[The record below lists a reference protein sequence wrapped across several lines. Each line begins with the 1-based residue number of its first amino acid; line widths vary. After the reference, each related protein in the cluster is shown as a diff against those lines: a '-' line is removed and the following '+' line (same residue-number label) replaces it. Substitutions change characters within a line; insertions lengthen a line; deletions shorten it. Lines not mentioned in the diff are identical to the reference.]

1 MNQYHIYEAIG
12 RGKHSVVYKGR
23 KKKSIQYYA
32 IKSVEKTQK
41 PRVLQ
46 EVRTMHAL
54 EHNNILKFYAWY
66 ETSNHLWLIL
76 EYCVGGDL
84 MSLLRQ
90 DMRLPES
97 SIHDFGRDLVISIQY
112 LHSNAI
118 IYCDLKPSNI
128 LLDENGRIK
137 LGGFGL
143 SRRLSDINKTSLQQ
157 LPPAKRGTPCYM
169 APELFQ
175 DGSTHSSA
183 ADLWALGCVLY
194 ECAAGHPPFVS
205 TSFNHL
211 VNDILTGDPAA
222 LPNASPDFQDLIS
235 QLLDKNPATRL
246 TWTAMCEHPFWQT
259 PLPQRPM
266 PPEPML
272 DAFIRRHG
280 LRPAAQPVAIAPAD
294 GQLEAHVR
302 AAQVRDSTVDVM
314 RLSIIVRNNLEKDGD
329 GNEYHAASSNG
340 APSGD
345 VKLNHTDAELD
356 FEEQS
361 ADAAGVTPDE
371 EEAATPVPNVMDNSG
386 ALSSGGPDP
395 ASRGVVTMPDSES
408 LRRSMVAE
416 NERQAAAAQH
426 GLSGQAVPVP
436 ATSSDF
442 ERPASQE
449 GGPSEQPSTSGTPR
463 PTIYE
468 LIWHASDSSV
478 KPIVANRRI
487 ERLPE
492 PKWDAEALPFSPLTL
507 QDMLSASQ
515 QDLEAFLTQVYRAI
529 AGAAPLKDKVN
540 VLAYFET
547 LCTDTGSANVLINS
561 SLTILIVRMLRNARA
576 PTLRVRLASA
586 LGLLV
591 RHATYIAD
599 ELATT
604 GVIEVLTEA
613 LKDKNERVR
622 RRIMATLG
630 ELLFY
635 VATQQQDT
643 SQTSQWHVSAT
654 TITQVGRLLKPGE
667 DEVAQHYAVKTIE
680 NIGSQVGEWAKRFAS
695 SEVVSYLV
703 TIWQGSKND
712 NVRSTAASTLS
723 RLMRHSPNL
732 LGSTLEKYSLKP
744 VIQGLMD
751 DNAKVQAA
759 AVNMLNLALTLPDA
773 PADLA
778 SVLEELEAVP
788 GLLAML
794 DSPVAALR
802 AKALVSFALLA
813 QSHLSLLLGAFQ
825 AKLSSQVERLQRD
838 TDPYTS
844 YAMSSLTTTV
854 SAAVPVLLQKV
865 SKELAMGH
873 NGPNSPQQTTESAL
887 GLFPLLHHLLTCPVF
902 RPAVVS
908 DALIAD
914 LSAYLAASASNSVS
928 DLTGIAE
935 FQAVLLQCLEA
946 LCQYSEQVVSHHKA
960 VATHLLPALAAAVG
974 RAGESRDTRFLCLKL
989 LCDVILHFL
998 LETDLYS
1005 PSQQAQAAASGKG
1018 SQSQRDGLKAV
1029 VSDAVLPLIPAV
1041 LEEEDPMPLYALKLL
1056 VVLLDTHPTWA
1067 LHLQRLGLV
1076 PRFFEFLSLEHSNNN
1091 VHNIRLCRLVI
1102 ANADLTSQDLSDM
1115 RIAEKVSAVLAYS
1128 HENAVEPFLEPV
1140 LALSQALLEKDQQ
1153 DMHRNMDEAGTTDAL
1168 LPAIPILLELA
1179 SHAEAAVACTAV
1191 QCLAILTEM
1200 FPQDT
1205 AAGFL
1210 SGDGLLMLADALQP
1224 MDEGSSAGEEE
1235 GSASRDPSA
1244 ARAGQDGGDVDCMR
1258 QEQLLTCLT
1267 AACRFQPPVNIMAGD
1282 LLQLKRAIQGIC
1294 QANNSAL
1301 EQPAREALQ
1310 YLTTLG
1316 TQ

>member
-54 EHNNILKFYAWY
+54 ENNNILKFFAWY

-143 SRRLSDINKTSLQQ
+143 SRRLSDINKISVQQ

-211 VNDILTGDPAA
+211 VNDILTGTPAD

-235 QLLDKNPATRL
+235 QLLVKNPATRL
-246 TWTAMCEHPFWQT
+246 TWEAMCGHPFWQT
-259 PLPQRPM
+259 PLSQRPM

-272 DAFIRRHG
+272 DAFIKRHG
-280 LRPAAQPVAIAPAD
+280 LRPVAQPAAVQAN
-294 GQLEAHVR
+294 GQLEAHVK

-314 RLSIIVRNNLEKDGD
+314 RLSIIVRNNLEKESDGS
-329 GNEYHAASSNG
+329 EYHAASSSG
-340 APSGD
+340 APNGD

-356 FEEQS
+356 FEEQTT
-361 ADAAGVTPDE
+361 DAGGPGSSEEDE
-371 EEAATPVPNVMDNSG
+371 GLSPTAHVMDDSG
-386 ALSSGGPDP
+386 APPAGTLDPGG
-395 ASRGVVTMPDSES
+395 AKGLVEMPDSEA
-408 LRRSMVAE
+408 LRRSVAAANAVE
-416 NERQAAAAQH
+416 HERQLASSNASQPALE
-426 GLSGQAVPVP
+426 GERGPVP

-442 ERPASQE
+442 ERPAVQSE
-449 GGPSEQPSTSGTPR
+449 GPAEQPSTSGTPR
-463 PTIYE
+463 PSVYE
-468 LIWHASDSSV
+468 LIWHVSDSSV

-492 PKWDAEALPFSPLTL
+492 PKWDAQALPFKPLAL

-547 LCTDTGSANVLINS
+547 LCTDTGAANVLINS

-604 GVIEVLTEA
+604 GVIEVLTEG

-635 VATQQQDT
+635 VATQQQDA
-643 SQTSQWHVSAT
+643 SQMSQWQVPT
-654 TITQVGRLLKPGE
+654 NTITLVGRMLKPGE
-667 DEVAQHYAVKTIE
+667 DEIAQHYAIKTIE
-680 NIGSQVGEWAKRFAS
+680 NIGSQAGTWATRFGS
-695 SEVVSYLV
+695 SEVVSYLI

-712 NVRSTAASTLS
+712 NIRATAASTLS
-723 RLMRHSPNL
+723 RLMRHSPTL
-732 LGSTLEKYSLKP
+732 LAPTLEKYSLKP
-744 VIQGLMD
+744 VVQGLAD

-759 AVNMLNLALTLPDA
+759 AANMLNLALTLPDA

-778 SVLEELEAVP
+778 SVLEELQVVP
-788 GLLAML
+788 GLLAVL
-794 DSPVAALR
+794 ESPVAALR
-802 AKALVSFALLA
+802 AKALVSFALLT
-813 QSHLSLLLGAFQ
+813 QTHLALLLAAFQ
-825 AKLSSQVERLQRD
+825 LKLSPQVEKLQRD
-838 TDPYTS
+838 TDQYTS
-844 YAMSSLTTTV
+844 YAMASFSSAV
-854 SAAVPVLLQKV
+854 EAAVPVLLQKV
-865 SKELAMGH
+865 SKELATGH
-873 NGPNSPQQTTESAL
+873 SGPKSPHQATDSAL
-887 GLFPLLHHLLTCPVF
+887 ALFPLLQQLLICPVF
-902 RPAVVS
+902 RPVVVS

-914 LSAYLAASASNSVS
+914 LSAYLAASASAYVA
-928 DLTGIAE
+928 DLGGIAQ
-935 FQAVLLQCLEA
+935 FQGVLLQCLEA
-946 LCQYSEQVVSHHKA
+946 LCQYSDQVVAHHKA
-960 VATHLLPALAAAVG
+960 VLAHLLPALAAAVG
-974 RAGESRDTRFLCLKL
+974 RPGESRDSRFLCLKL

-1005 PSQQAQAAASGKG
+1005 VPSQQQQSQANHAGSA

-1091 VHNIRLCRLVI
+1091 VHNIRLCRLI
-1102 ANADLTSQDLSDM
+1102 ISNADLTSVELADM
-1115 RIAEKVSAVLAYS
+1115 QVAEKVSAVLAYS

-1140 LALSQALLEKDQQ
+1140 VGLCQALLDRDQQ
-1153 DMHRNMDEAGTTDAL
+1153 DMHRNMDGAGTTDML
-1168 LPAIPILLELA
+1168 LPAIPILLELSA
-1179 SHAEAAVACTAV
+1179 HLDSAISCIAAH
-1191 QCLAILTEM
+1191 CLATLTEM
-1200 FPQDT
+1200 FTQDA
-1205 AAGFL
+1205 AAGML
-1210 SGDGLLMLADALQP
+1210 SGDGLLLLADALQP
-1224 MDEGSSAGEEE
+1224 
-1235 GSASRDPSA
+1235 
-1244 ARAGQDGGDVDCMR
+1244 AGQRNPASVEGPASLG
-1258 QEQLLTCLT
+1258 
-1267 AACRFQPPVNIMAGD
+1267 FQPPVNILAGD
-1282 LLQLKRAIQGIC
+1282 LLQLKRAVQYIAQT
-1294 QANNSAL
+1294 QDKNTVL

-1310 YLTTLG
+1310 YLAALG
-1316 TQ
+1316 AQ

>member
-1 MNQYHIYEAIG
+1 M
-12 RGKHSVVYKGR
+12 
-23 KKKSIQYYA
+23 
-32 IKSVEKTQK
+32 
-41 PRVLQ
+41 L
-46 EVRTMHAL
+46 
-54 EHNNILKFYAWY
+54 
-66 ETSNHLWLIL
+66 
-76 EYCVGGDL
+76 
-84 MSLLRQ
+84 
-90 DMRLPES
+90 LPES

-211 VNDILTGDPAA
+211 VNDILTSSPAA
-222 LPNASPDFQDLIS
+222 LPNASPDFQHLII

-246 TWTAMCEHPFWQT
+246 TWKAMCEHPFWQT
-259 PLPQRPM
+259 PLSQRPM

-272 DAFIRRHG
+272 DAFIKRHG
-280 LRPAAQPVAIAPAD
+280 LRPALQPVTAAPKD
-294 GQLEAHVR
+294 NQLEAQVR

-329 GNEYHAASSNG
+329 GSEYHAASSSG

-356 FEEQS
+356 FEEQ
-361 ADAAGVTPDE
+361 APDGPGGVTDD
-371 EEAATPVPNVMDNSG
+371 EEAASPVPNVMDNSG

-395 ASRGVVTMPDSES
+395 GSRGVVKMPDSES
-408 LRRSMVAE
+408 LRRSMAAE
-416 NERQAAAAQH
+416 QQRQAALAKGSLPGA
-426 GLSGQAVPVP
+426 GAETAPVS

-449 GGPSEQPSTSGTPR
+449 EGPQDQPSTSGTPR
-463 PTIYE
+463 PSIYE

-492 PKWDAEALPFSPLTL
+492 PKWDAQALPFRPLAL

-515 QDLEAFLTQVYRAI
+515 QDLEAFLTQVYKAI

-591 RHATYIAD
+591 RHATYITD

-604 GVIEVLTEA
+604 GVIDVLTEA

-635 VATQQQDT
+635 VATQQQDA
-643 SQTSQWHVSAT
+643 SQTSQWQVPAN
-654 TITQVGRLLKPGE
+654 TIVQVGRLLKPGE
-667 DEVAQHYAVKTIE
+667 DETAQHYAVKTIE
-680 NIGSQVGEWAKRFAS
+680 NIGSQAGPWAQRFAS

-723 RLMRHSPNL
+723 RLVRHSPTL
-732 LGSTLEKYSLKP
+732 LGPTLEKYSLKP
-744 VIQGLMD
+744 LILGLGD

-759 AVNMLNLALTLPDA
+759 AANMLNLALTLPDA
-773 PADLA
+773 PSDLGA
-778 SVLEELEAVP
+778 ALEGLDAVAA
-788 GLLAML
+788 LLGML

-802 AKALVSFALLA
+802 AKALVCFALLA
-813 QSHLSLLLGAFQ
+813 QSHLPLLLLAFQ
-825 AKLSSQVERLQRD
+825 AKLSPQIERLQRD
-838 TDPYTS
+838 IDPYTTF
-844 YAMSSLTTTV
+844 AMTSLTTTIG
-854 SAAVPVLLQKV
+854 AAVPVILQKV
-865 SKELAMGH
+865 SKELALGH
-873 NGPNSPQQTTESAL
+873 NGPNSPHQTTGSAL
-887 GLFPLLHHLLTCPVF
+887 GLFPLLHHLLTCPVL
-902 RPAVVS
+902 RPTVVS
-908 DALIAD
+908 DGLIAD
-914 LSAYLAASASNSVS
+914 LSAYLAASASASVT
-928 DLTGIAE
+928 DLAGIAD
-935 FQAVLLQCLEA
+935 FQAVLLQCLDA
-946 LCQYSEQVVSHHKA
+946 LCQFSEQVVTHHKA
-960 VATHLLPALAAAVG
+960 VAAHLLPALAAAVG
-974 RAGESRDTRFLCLKL
+974 RPGESRDTRFLCLKL

-1005 PSQQAQAAASGKG
+1005 APQQTHPPASGKAG
-1018 SQSQRDGLKAV
+1018 QTQRDSLKAV

-1041 LEEEDPMPLYALKLL
+1041 LQEEDPMPLYALKLL
-1056 VVLLDTHPTWA
+1056 VVLLDTHPSWA
-1067 LHLQRLGLV
+1067 LHLQRLNLI

-1102 ANADLTSQDLSDM
+1102 ANADISSQDLADM
-1115 RIAEKVSAVLAYS
+1115 RVAEKVSAVLAYS
-1128 HENAVEPFLEPV
+1128 NENAVEPFLEPV
-1140 LALSQALLEKDQQ
+1140 VALSQALLEKDQQ

-1168 LPAIPILLELA
+1168 LPAIPILLELS
-1179 SHAEAAVACTAV
+1179 SHSEAAVACTSA
-1191 QCLAILTEM
+1191 QCLAMLMEM
-1200 FPQDT
+1200 FPQD
-1205 AAGFL
+1205 ASAGIL
-1210 SGDGLLMLADALQP
+1210 SGDGLLLLADALQAS
-1224 MDEGSSAGEEE
+1224 EGNPTDME
-1235 GSASRDPSA
+1235 GSAASDGQDPEDGA
-1244 ARAGQDGGDVDCMR
+1244 AGQKAADADCMR
-1258 QEQLLTCLT
+1258 QQQLLTCLA
-1267 AACRFQPPVNIMAGD
+1267 AACQFQPLVNIMAGD
-1282 LLQLKRAIQGIC
+1282 LLQLKRAVQGIA
-1294 QANNSAL
+1294 QSASQGGTSGL
-1301 EQPAREALQ
+1301 QLSAREALQ
-1310 YLTTLG
+1310 HLG
-1316 TQ
+1316 TLAAG